1 MSTPPLSPPTPPRT
15 LLLKPMTLISVIFIV
30 THIYKYNNLLS
41 PFNVV
46 FMYMFRANQ
55 IGLDNPLGGSSL
67 ERNDSPSLRSHW
79 LPVGSH

>member
-1 MSTPPLSPPTPPRT
+1 MSTPPLSPPTPPRP
-15 LLLKPMTLISVIFIV
+15 LLLKPMTLISVIFVVI
-30 THIYKYNNLLS
+30 HIYKYNNLLS

-55 IGLDNPLGGSSL
+55 IGLDNLPGSSSL
-67 ERNDSPSLRSHW
+67 ERNYSPSLRSHW